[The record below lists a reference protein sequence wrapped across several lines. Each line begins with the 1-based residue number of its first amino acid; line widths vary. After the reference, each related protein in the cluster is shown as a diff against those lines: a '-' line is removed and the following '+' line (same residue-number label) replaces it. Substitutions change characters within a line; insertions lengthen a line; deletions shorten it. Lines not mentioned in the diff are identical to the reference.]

1 LDIEPN
7 DYALSWFGKGNILNS
22 LGRYKEDAVKSF
34 DKAAEIGHDM
44 GLYFINL
51 TRFEDAVKCLDKVI
65 EINPNNVN
73 AWFDKKVNL
82 GL

>member
-1 LDIEPN
+1 M
-7 DYALSWFGKGNILNS
+7 YLSSIKESKQVLINS
-22 LGRYKEDAVKSF
+22 LGRYK
-34 DKAAEIGHDM
+34 
-44 GLYFINL
+44 
-51 TRFEDAVKCLDKVI
+51 EDAVKCLDKVI